1 MSTTTYYEFNKPEGT
16 DLVNPLVDTNPN
28 WDALDADLHEF
39 NERSIANCTEIV
51 TLGVHAI
58 SRLDTTAK
66 FLKWIATANFTAG
79 ETFTVDGLA
88 VAASTPAGATLA
100 TGAYVTGSVVLA
112 CLNADNT
119 AMTVFVSGTTVASD
133 AERLGGQ
140 LPAYYATQSDMTTAE
155 NNISNLQS
163 KMGNTSIVG
172 IGDGTATG
180 AISAINAD
188 LTANSKNFIFA
199 YDNTTQSYG
208 YKAGGADSFHPF
220 KSGTLE
226 FIDDIVASGNASSGT
241 KLLDVGSA
249 DYRYLYIKSNNS
261 YAMVELVNNSTIPF
275 GFGDMNLNFRC
286 GEVKSINDHSC
297 TIGYSNGYYLR
308 SSSSGTWSAS
318 NSVFVPRAVYGMK

>member
-133 AERLGGQ
+133 AERLGGE
-140 LPAYYATQSDMTTAE
+140 LPAYYAKQSDMTTAE
-155 NNISNLQS
+155 SNITNLQN

-188 LTANSKNFIFA
+188 LTEIKEGGLMPELDFDNATPITTSALTTSSDGAIVGGLASTSILSMTADGKHIADIAANTRQPIWV
-199 YDNTTQSYG
+199 DHIP
-208 YKAGGADSFHPF
+208 AG
-220 KSGTLE
+220 TVLQL
-226 FIDDIVASGNASSGT
+226 SGN
-241 KLLDVGSA
+241 
-249 DYRYLYIKSNNS
+249 
-261 YAMVELVNNSTIPF
+261 NNSTA
-275 GFGDMNLNFRC
+275 N
-286 GEVKSINDHSC
+286 
-297 TIGYSNGYYLR
+297 
-308 SSSSGTWSAS
+308 
-318 NSVFVPRAVYGMK
+318 FVPYKTNV

>member
-1 MSTTTYYEFNKPEGT
+1 MSTTTTYYEFIKPEGT

-58 SRLDTTAK
+58 SRLDTTSK

-133 AERLGGQ
+133 AERLGGE
-140 LPAYYATQSDMTTAE
+140 LPAYYAKQSDMTTAE
-155 NNISNLQS
+155 SNITNLQN

-188 LTANSKNFIFA
+188 LTDLIRR
-199 YDNTTQSYG
+199 
-208 YKAGGADSFHPF
+208 GAMP
-220 KSGTLE
+220 L
-226 FIDDIVASGNASSGT
+226 
-241 KLLDVGSA
+241 
-249 DYRYLYIKSNNS
+249 
-261 YAMVELVNNSTIPF
+261 
-275 GFGDMNLNFRC
+275 LNFTNPLYSFGGTNTSYTCVKECYLVGVLHPANGDARAMIN
-286 GEVKSINDHSC
+286 GTTVLAGYFTTNEVFGTSTSGIRLQAGDVV
-297 TIGYSNGYYLR
+297 TI
-308 SSSSGTWSAS
+308 SGVVAGTDLHILEPVS
-318 NSVFVPRAVYGMK
+318 

>member
-1 MSTTTYYEFNKPEGT
+1 MSTTTTYYEFIKPEGT
-16 DLVNPLVDTNPN
+16 DLVNPLVDNNPN

-88 VAASTPAGATLA
+88 VAAYTPAGATIA

-133 AERLGGQ
+133 AERLGGE
-140 LPAYYATQSDMTTAE
+140 LPAYYSKQLDMTTAE
-155 NNISNLQS
+155 NNITNLQN

-180 AISAINAD
+180 AISALNAD
-188 LTANSKNFIFA
+188 LINVKNEVANMMFNFIIQKVPSTGFSIDISNL
-199 YDNTTQSYG
+199 DNTHYLVMSTG
-208 YKAGGADSFHPF
+208 
-220 KSGTLE
+220 SGLTSG
-226 FIDDIVASGNASSGT
+226 SGNVH
-241 KLLDVGSA
+241 K
-249 DYRYLYIKSNNS
+249 
-261 YAMVELVNNSTIPF
+261 ELISTIK
-275 GFGDMNLNFRC
+275 GGSTITLAIGNQA
-286 GEVKSINDHSC
+286 VTISC
-297 TIGYSNGYYLR
+297 TATGIL
-308 SSSSGTWSAS
+308 TVSAPD
-318 NSVFVPRAVYGMK
+318 NYNNMGFSVLETIS

>member
-1 MSTTTYYEFNKPEGT
+1 MTQTTYYEFNKPEGT

-28 WDALDADLHEF
+28 WDKLDADLHEF
-39 NERSIANCTEIV
+39 NERSIANCTEVV

-88 VAASTPAGATLA
+88 VAASTPAGSPLA

-119 AMTVFVSGTTVASD
+119 AMTIYVSGTTVASD

-140 LPAYYATQSDMTTAE
+140 LPAYYATQSDMSNAQTDIT
-155 NNISNLQS
+155 NLQN

-180 AISAINAD
+180 AISAINEDLSD
-188 LTANSKNFIFA
+188 LTGNELNAGVNLW
-199 YDNTTQSYG
+199 NTSSVNKFTAPSDGYIYTNTNVSQGTPYVYISYTIEG
-208 YKAGGADSFHPF
+208 GAIPLDLQTFAGGTS
-220 KSGTLE
+220 
-226 FIDDIVASGNASSGT
+226 ASGRNAVFIKKGMKVYVTSSP
-241 KLLDVGSA
+241 
-249 DYRYLYIKSNNS
+249 S
-261 YAMVELVNNSTIPF
+261 YAGANAIISF
-275 GFGDMNLNFRC
+275 
-286 GEVKSINDHSC
+286 
-297 TIGYSNGYYLR
+297 
-308 SSSSGTWSAS
+308 
-318 NSVFVPRAVYGMK
+318 YGLT

>member
-66 FLKWIATANFTAG
+66 FLKWIATANFTDG

-88 VAASTPAGATLA
+88 VAASTPAGASLA

-133 AERLGGQ
+133 AQRLGGE
-140 LPAYYATQSDMTTAE
+140 LPAFYAKQSDMTTAE
-155 NNISNLQS
+155 SNITNLQN

-188 LTANSKNFIFA
+188 LIELERRGAMPTLNYTTPLHSFTNGNLSYTATKECYLVGDSKCGDPGYVKINNTQIA
-199 YDNTTQSYG
+199 VSYAHHGTSGYTYDNSISIMLKLT
-208 YKAGGADSFHPF
+208 AGDVVAT
-220 KSGTLE
+220 SGDAPSLHV
-226 FIDDIVASGNASSGT
+226 F
-241 KLLDVGSA
+241 DVLS
-249 DYRYLYIKSNNS
+249 
-261 YAMVELVNNSTIPF
+261 
-275 GFGDMNLNFRC
+275 
-286 GEVKSINDHSC
+286 
-297 TIGYSNGYYLR
+297 
-308 SSSSGTWSAS
+308 
-318 NSVFVPRAVYGMK
+318 

>member
-16 DLVNPLVDTNPN
+16 NLVNPLVDTNPN

-155 NNISNLQS
+155 NNISNLQN

-180 AISAINAD
+180 AISAINAELID
-188 LTANSKNFIFA
+188 IKEGGLMPILNYANPLHTFNANISGSMNYTTTKKCWLVGTVGMSNSNTAASVKIDGTELGFII
-199 YDNTTQSYG
+199 T
-208 YKAGGADSFHPF
+208 GALVG
-220 KSGTLE
+220 SGSIFLPLGTGSS
-226 FIDDIVASGNASSGT
+226 IVASGSIYGT
-241 KLLDVGSA
+241 LHVL
-249 DYRYLYIKSNNS
+249 
-261 YAMVELVNNSTIPF
+261 E
-275 GFGDMNLNFRC
+275 
-286 GEVKSINDHSC
+286 EV
-297 TIGYSNGYYLR
+297 
-308 SSSSGTWSAS
+308 
-318 NSVFVPRAVYGMK
+318 

>member
-1 MSTTTYYEFNKPEGT
+1 MSTTTTYYEFIKPEGT

-133 AERLGGQ
+133 AERLGGE
-140 LPAYYATQSDMTTAE
+140 LPAYYAKQSDMTTAE
-155 NNISNLQS
+155 NNITNLQN

-188 LTANSKNFIFA
+188 LLDIRRNFMKCVLYGTFENANSTHTVDLTSLGFTDPEDYVVIVNGTWLSNS
-199 YDNTTQSYG
+199 NTTYNSMVITKTATSVTFGVAGATSTPVQVHRGSYQILAN
-208 YKAGGADSFHPF
+208 K
-220 KSGTLE
+220 T
-226 FIDDIVASGNASSGT
+226 
-241 KLLDVGSA
+241 
-249 DYRYLYIKSNNS
+249 SN
-261 YAMVELVNNSTIPF
+261 
-275 GFGDMNLNFRC
+275 
-286 GEVKSINDHSC
+286 
-297 TIGYSNGYYLR
+297 
-308 SSSSGTWSAS
+308 
-318 NSVFVPRAVYGMK
+318 

>member
-1 MSTTTYYEFNKPEGT
+1 MTQTTYYEFNKPEGT

-88 VAASTPAGATLA
+88 VAASTPAGASLA

-140 LPAYYATQSDMTTAE
+140 LPAYYAKQSDMTTAE
-155 NNISNLQS
+155 SNITNLQN

-180 AISAINAD
+180 AISAINND
-188 LTANSKNFIFA
+188 LTELERRIGMPILNYANPLHTFSANNLS
-199 YDNTTQSYG
+199 YTTTKECWLMGSLYQGTGGDATLTIDGTTVALSRIANVAMASASVG
-208 YKAGGADSFHPF
+208 SLLGAIHLKAGSIITVNHAQ
-220 KSGTLE
+220 E
-226 FIDDIVASGNASSGT
+226 F
-241 KLLDVGSA
+241 L
-249 DYRYLYIKSNNS
+249 
-261 YAMVELVNNSTIPF
+261 
-275 GFGDMNLNFRC
+275 
-286 GEVKSINDHSC
+286 H
-297 TIGYSNGYYLR
+297 
-308 SSSSGTWSAS
+308 
-318 NSVFVPRAVYGMK
+318 VYEEI

>member
-1 MSTTTYYEFNKPEGT
+1 MSTTTYYEFNKPDGT

-88 VAASTPAGATLA
+88 VAASTPAGASLA

-133 AERLGGQ
+133 AERLGGE
-140 LPAYYATQSDMTTAE
+140 LPAYYAKQSDMTTAE
-155 NNISNLQS
+155 SNITNLQN

-188 LTANSKNFIFA
+188 LSKRGRYILWENPSPTVSFSAQTISLTDSATNYDEIKVLHTPIANANPQVRLFSEVPI
-199 YDNTTQSYG
+199 G
-208 YKAGGADSFHPF
+208 VLGRLDS
-220 KSGTLE
+220 SE
-226 FIDDIVASGNASSGT
+226 
-241 KLLDVGSA
+241 GSEA
-249 DYRYLYIKSNNS
+249 NGMRNVTISNNTATFEGCYIGS
-261 YAMVELVNNSTIPF
+261 SVNN
-275 GFGDMNLNFRC
+275 
-286 GEVKSINDHSC
+286 
-297 TIGYSNGYYLR
+297 IGN
-308 SSSSGTWSAS
+308 
-318 NSVFVPRAVYGMK
+318 VPLVIYGIKY

>member
-58 SRLDTTAK
+58 SRLDTTSK

-133 AERLGGQ
+133 AERLGGE
-140 LPAYYATQSDMTTAE
+140 LPAYYAKQSDMTTAE
-155 NNISNLQS
+155 SNITNLQN

-188 LTANSKNFIFA
+188 LTDLAEKV
-199 YDNTTQSYG
+199 
-208 YKAGGADSFHPF
+208 GGGMKCAKFGTYEVTNNN
-220 KSGTLE
+220 KSAT
-226 FIDDIVASGNASSGT
+226 IDISDLALT
-241 KLLDVGSA
+241 SA
-249 DYRYLYIKSNNS
+249 DDYMVIFDCQGHSISTSSTTTGAGSVSLTSKTATSFTITSKSVNTVDGS
-261 YAMVELVNNSTIPF
+261 YQVIT
-275 GFGDMNLNFRC
+275 FR
-286 GEVKSINDHSC
+286 
-297 TIGYSNGYYLR
+297 
-308 SSSSGTWSAS
+308 
-318 NSVFVPRAVYGMK
+318 

>member
-1 MSTTTYYEFNKPEGT
+1 MSTTTTYYEFIKPEGT
-16 DLVNPLVDTNPN
+16 DLVNPLVDNNPN

-88 VAASTPAGATLA
+88 VAASTPAGASLA
-100 TGAYVTGSVVLA
+100 SGAYVTGSVVLA

-140 LPAYYATQSDMTTAE
+140 LPAYYATQSDMTNAE
-155 NNISNLQS
+155 NNITNLQN

-180 AISAINAD
+180 AISELNAD
-188 LTANSKNFIFA
+188 LTDLRRKVGMPILDYANPLHTFSTNNLS
-199 YDNTTQSYG
+199 YTTTKECWLMGSLYQGTGGDATLTIDGTDVALSRIANITMANASVG
-208 YKAGGADSFHPF
+208 SPLGAIHLKAG
-220 KSGTLE
+220 
-226 FIDDIVASGNASSGT
+226 
-241 KLLDVGSA
+241 
-249 DYRYLYIKSNNS
+249 
-261 YAMVELVNNSTIPF
+261 STITVNHAQEF
-275 GFGDMNLNFRC
+275 L
-286 GEVKSINDHSC
+286 H
-297 TIGYSNGYYLR
+297 
-308 SSSSGTWSAS
+308 
-318 NSVFVPRAVYGMK
+318 VYEEI

>member
-1 MSTTTYYEFNKPEGT
+1 MSTTTTYYEFNKPEGT

-79 ETFTVDGLA
+79 ETFTVDGLV
-88 VAASTPAGATLA
+88 VAASTPAGASLA

-112 CLNADNT
+112 CLNADNSG
-119 AMTVFVSGTTVASD
+119 MTVFVSGTTVASD
-133 AERLGGQ
+133 AERLGGE
-140 LPAYYATQSDMTTAE
+140 LPSYYAKQSDMTTAGT
-155 NNISNLQS
+155 NITNLQN

-188 LTANSKNFIFA
+188 LIDIK
-199 YDNTTQSYG
+199 
-208 YKAGGADSFHPF
+208 GGLRGMLDFSNAVNL
-220 KSGTLE
+220 SGTLNMTTSKKGALIGLARSTNGSTGGTIS
-226 FIDDIVASGNASSGT
+226 IDGTVAIYVAPNSVNASSISALFIDGI
-241 KLLDVGSA
+241 DSGS
-249 DYRYLYIKSNNS
+249 IITSS
-261 YAMVELVNNSTIPF
+261 VSIESSTF
-275 GFGDMNLNFRC
+275 VKLNFIPY
-286 GEVKSINDHSC
+286 KD
-297 TIGYSNGYYLR
+297 
-308 SSSSGTWSAS
+308 
-318 NSVFVPRAVYGMK
+318 

>member
-1 MSTTTYYEFNKPEGT
+1 MTQTTYYEFDKPEGT

-28 WDALDADLHEF
+28 WDKLDEDLHEF
-39 NERSIANCTEIV
+39 NERSIANCTEVV

-88 VAASTPAGATLA
+88 VAASTPAGASLA

-119 AMTVFVSGTTVASD
+119 AMTIYVSGTTVASD

-140 LPAYYATQSDMTTAE
+140 LPSYYAKQSDMTTAE
-155 NNISNLQS
+155 SDITNLKN

-180 AISAINAD
+180 AISALNAD
-188 LTANSKNFIFA
+188 L
-199 YDNTTQSYG
+199 
-208 YKAGGADSFHPF
+208 ADIKEGLRGMLDFSNAVLLT
-220 KSGTLE
+220 GTLNYT
-226 FIDDIVASGNASSGT
+226 VPKNGA
-241 KLLDVGSA
+241 
-249 DYRYLYIKSNNS
+249 LYGL
-261 YAMVELVNNSTIPF
+261 ARST
-275 GFGDMNLNFRC
+275 G
-286 GEVKSINDHSC
+286 
-297 TIGYSNGYYLR
+297 
-308 SSSSGTWSAS
+308 SSSSELYINGNGVGYVAGSGTGAG
-318 NSVFVPRAVYGMK
+318 NMNPIYIDGIEAGSVITTTVSLTGSTTTQPSLYFIPYK